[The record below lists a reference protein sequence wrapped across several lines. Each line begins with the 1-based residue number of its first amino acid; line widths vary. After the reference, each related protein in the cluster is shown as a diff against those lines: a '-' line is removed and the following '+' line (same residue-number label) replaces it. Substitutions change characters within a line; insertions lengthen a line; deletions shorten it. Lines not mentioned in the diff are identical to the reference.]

1 MAIQKYYV
9 PLYHQ
14 YFTARP
20 QFLTVAGNYQ
30 LANTTGERGSI
41 QYMDIKMNKW
51 NSKRADITGSK
62 T

>member
-20 QFLTVAGNYQ
+20 QFLTVSGNYQ
-30 LANTTGERGSI
+30 LANTMGERGGGI
-41 QYMDIKMNKW
+41 QHMDIEIGKVKQ
-51 NSKRADITGSK
+51 D
-62 T
+62 

>member
-30 LANTTGERGSI
+30 LANTIGERGGI
-41 QYMDIKMNKW
+41 QHMDIELRKVKQDK
-51 NSKRADITGSK
+51 SC
-62 T
+62 